1 MKYKHP
7 IVLSIAGFDPTGGAG
22 VLADVKT
29 CEQHACLGM
38 GVLTSNTIQ
47 TETEFLAVDWFDRKS
62 IINQLMPILQTYE
75 ISAVKIGIIENLDS
89 LVEVITVVKSVFPR
103 IPIVWD
109 PVLSAS
115 SGFELHASW
124 NQESLDQILGM
135 IDLITPNVNEVKRIA
150 RMEDEIE
157 AGFHLARLT
166 RVLLK
171 GGHSSE
177 RLGVDLLFE
186 GGVPREM
193 PSKSDSTDLSP
204 KHGSGCILS
213 AAIASNLAH
222 GKHLFEACQEAKHY
236 IEKRLSSN
244 EHLLAYHVE

>member
-29 CEQHACLGM
+29 CEQHHCLGM
-38 GVLTSNTIQ
+38 AVLTANTTQ
-47 TETEFLAVDWFDRKS
+47 TETEFLSVDWLDRQT
-62 IINQLMPILQTYE
+62 ILAQLQPILNTYE
-75 ISAVKIGIIENLDS
+75 ISAVKIGIVENLEILLELLA
-89 LVEVITVVKSVFPR
+89 LVKRVFPA

-115 SGFELHASW
+115 AGFELHTSW
-124 NQESLDQILGM
+124 NEETLNQVLGM
-135 IDLITPNVNEVKRIA
+135 IDLITPNIYEVRRITKL
-150 RMEDEIE
+150 EDEIE
-157 AGFHLARLT
+157 AAFQLARFT
-166 RVLLK
+166 HVLLK
-171 GGHSSE
+171 GGHSVL

-186 GGVPREM
+186 GGIPREVLSKGD
-193 PSKSDSTDLSP
+193 PSKYTP

-213 AAIASNLAH
+213 AAIASSLAL
-222 GKHLFEACQEAKHY
+222 GKPLLEACQEAKQY

-244 EHLLAYHVE
+244 AYLLAYHVE

>member
-47 TETEFLAVDWFDRKS
+47 TESDFLAVEWFDKKA
-62 IINQLMPILQTYE
+62 ILQQLLPILNTYE
-75 ISAVKIGIIENLDS
+75 VAAVKIGIIENLDS
-89 LVEVITVVKSVFPR
+89 LLEVIKAIKVVFPK

-109 PVLSAS
+109 PVLAAS

-124 NQESLDQILGM
+124 NKESLNHILGM
-135 IDLITPNVNEVKRIA
+135 IDLITPNIHEVKKIA
-150 RMEDEIE
+150 GNEDEIE
-157 AGFHLARLT
+157 AAFQLAEFT
-166 RVLLK
+166 PVLLK

-186 GGVPREM
+186 GSVPREI
-193 PSKSDSTDLSP
+193 PSKLDSTHCSP

-213 AAIASNLAH
+213 AAIASNLAR
-222 GKHLFEACQEAKHY
+222 GKHLFESCQEAKYY

>member
-1 MKYKHP
+1 MKYKRP

-38 GVLTSNTIQ
+38 GVLTANTSQ
-47 TETEFLAVDWFDRKS
+47 TETTFISVDWFDKQAIS
-62 IINQLMPILQTYE
+62 KQLQPILDAYDV
-75 ISAVKIGIIENLDS
+75 SAVKIGIVENLDTLS
-89 LVEVITVVKSVFPR
+89 ELLRLVKKSFPS

-115 SGFELHASW
+115 SGFDLHTSW
-124 NQESLDQILGM
+124 NEESLNRILER
-135 IDLITPNVNEVKRIA
+135 IDLITPNVPEIQRITSV
-150 RMEDEIE
+150 EDEIE
-157 AGFHLARLT
+157 AAFRLAKLT
-166 RVLLK
+166 GVLLK

-186 GGVPREM
+186 GGVPREI
-193 PSKSDSTDLSP
+193 PFKLNPADCFP

-213 AAIASNLAH
+213 AAIASNLAL
-222 GKHLFEACQEAKHY
+222 GKPLFEACQEAKYY

-244 EHLLAYHVE
+244 ENLLAYHVK

>member
-1 MKYKHP
+1 MKYKRP

-29 CEQHACLGM
+29 FEQCTCLGM
-38 GVLTSNTIQ
+38 GVLTANTTQ
-47 TETEFLAVDWFDRKS
+47 TETDFLSVDWFDKKS
-62 IINQLMPILQTYE
+62 ITDQLMPILNTYD
-75 ISAVKIGIIENLDS
+75 IAAVKIGIVENLDTLS
-89 LVEVITVVKSVFPR
+89 ELLRFVR
-103 IPIVWD
+103 IPFPSVPIIWD

-124 NQESLDQILGM
+124 KEESLNQILEM
-135 IDLITPNVNEVKRIA
+135 IDLITPNVIEARRITGI
-150 RMEDEIE
+150 EDEIE
-157 AGFHLARLT
+157 AAFQLAKLT
-166 RVLLK
+166 CVLLK

-186 GGVPREM
+186 GGVPREI
-193 PSKSDSTDLSP
+193 PARLDSADCFP

-213 AAIASNLAH
+213 AAIASNLAW
-222 GKHLFEACQEAKHY
+222 GNPLFEACKDAKQY
-236 IEKRLSSN
+236 IENRLSSN